1 MPKGRKSS
9 FTQAL
14 EEAQKRLEKALN
26 ERTKA
31 QAKLAAL
38 ALEIPNLERI
48 IRAFDAQSKD
58 SGGGYPLPRDSG
70 VAPASVPGVVPP
82 APITAGE
89 IHKNLEKFMLPEIS
103 PDMGSV
109 PAVSGQPASELTEDE
124 LLVDEFPE
132 K

>member
-48 IRAFDAQSKD
+48 IRAFDAEK
-58 SGGGYPLPRDSG
+58 PRKPIDLSPALAVANQP
-70 VAPASVPGVVPP
+70 VAPNPNPV
-82 APITAGE
+82 TAGE